1 MKKLSLAV
9 LVFSLVT
16 VSLTGCAG
24 SLSSERDAGLV
35 EPTTSERSPG
45 SPAISTTASN
55 TGGGGGGRTD
65 SPNTSDVSL
74 TGSETARQPAVPTE
88 RKIIRNADIG
98 LESSTPEEA
107 QKKIASVAESA
118 GGFVVETQQSSS
130 DRRSGVRDTVTMTVR
145 VPADKFNE
153 ALDEIRKAA
162 DRVIIETVKGQD
174 VTEEFIDI
182 EARLKAKRALEEQFM
197 EIMKRANSVD
207 DALNV
212 QRQLAEVRGEI
223 EKIEGRK
230 RFLENQTSLSTIK
243 VRIQTPAAISAS
255 GAGFFSKLA
264 EAINTGI
271 EAATS
276 FVLGLV
282 TFAIAVLPFIIF
294 ICLPVFLVLRY
305 LWKRLRRRRTAA
317 EIVEEELRT
326 E

>member
-1 MKKLSLAV
+1 MKKLSLAI
-9 LVFSLVT
+9 LIFS
-16 VSLTGCAG
+16 SLLISCGG
-24 SLSSERDAGLV
+24 SSAS
-35 EPTTSERSPG
+35 RSNEKISFGMYDQGDSASRPD
-45 SPAISTTASN
+45 SPMVSTTASN
-55 TGGGGGGRTD
+55 TAAPSESRNSG
-65 SPNTSDVSL
+65 DVSL
-74 TGSETARQPAVPTE
+74 TGSETARQPAVPTD

-98 LESSTPEEA
+98 LESGSPEES
-107 QKKIASVAESA
+107 QKKIASIAENA

-130 DRRSGVRDTVTMTVR
+130 DRRSSVRDTVTMTVR

-153 ALDEIRKAA
+153 ALDEIRKSA

-197 EIMKRANSVD
+197 EIMKRANSVE

-255 GAGFFSKLA
+255 GAGLFSQLA
-264 EAINTGI
+264 DAINTGI
-271 EAATS
+271 EAATG
-276 FVLGLV
+276 FVLGLI
-282 TFAIAVLPFIIF
+282 TFIIAILPFIIF
-294 ICLPVFLVLRY
+294 ICLPALLIVRY
-305 LWKRLRRRRTAA
+305 LWRRFRRQRTAA
-317 EIVEEELRT
+317 KIAEEELKA
-326 E
+326 EE

>member
-9 LVFSLVT
+9 LIFSLVT
-16 VSLTGCAG
+16 VSFTGCAG
-24 SLSSERDAGLV
+24 SISSERDAGLA
-35 EPTTSERSPG
+35 EPSSAERRHG
-45 SPAISTTASN
+45 SPAFETADSN
-55 TGGGGGGRTD
+55 PGGGGGNTD
-65 SPNTSDVSL
+65 PSTKSDISL
-74 TGSETARQPAVPTE
+74 TGSETARQPAVPTD

-98 LESSTPEEA
+98 LESGTPEES
-107 QKKIASVAESA
+107 QKKIAAIAENA

-130 DRRSGVRDTVTMTVR
+130 DRRSAVRDTVTMTVR

-153 ALDEIRKAA
+153 ALDEIRKSA

-212 QRQLAEVRGEI
+212 QRQLSEVRGEI

-243 VRIQTPAAISAS
+243 VRIQTPAAISAG
-255 GAGFFSKLA
+255 GAGFFSKLTD
-264 EAINTGI
+264 AINTGI
-271 EAATS
+271 EAATG

-282 TFAIAVLPFIIF
+282 TFGIAILPFIIF
-294 ICLPVFLVLRY
+294 ICLPIFLILRF

-317 EIVEEELRT
+317 QIVEEELSA
-326 E
+326 EE

>member
-9 LVFSLVT
+9 LIFSLVT
-16 VSLTGCAG
+16 VSFTGCG
-24 SLSSERDAGLV
+24 AGLA
-35 EPTTSERSPG
+35 EPSTAERRPG
-45 SPAISTTASN
+45 ATAFETADSN
-55 TGGGGGGRTD
+55 PGGGGGGGKTD
-65 SPNTSDVSL
+65 PSTQSDISL
-74 TGSETARQPAVPTE
+74 TGSETARQPAVPTD

-98 LESSTPEEA
+98 LESATPEEA
-107 QKKIASVAESA
+107 QKKISSIAESS

-130 DRRSGVRDTVTMTVR
+130 DRRSSIRDTVTMTVR
-145 VPADKFNE
+145 VPADKFDQ
-153 ALDEIRKAA
+153 ALEEIRKTA
-162 DRVIIETVKGQD
+162 DRVVVETVKGQD

-255 GAGFFSKLA
+255 GAGFFSQLA

-271 EAATS
+271 EAATG

-282 TFAIAVLPFIIF
+282 TFAIAILPFIIF
-294 ICLPVFLVLRY
+294 ICLPIFLILRY

-317 EIVEEELRT
+317 QIVEEELSA
-326 E
+326 EE